1 MSPDLQSLIKLQEID
16 TAIAG
21 ASSRIAAHPQHMADA
36 EARLNVALQ
45 AVDTAKARLKDSMEV
60 RRELEKGAA
69 VFQTRLTKFKDQL
82 AAVKTNREYTAMQH
96 EIAAASTEL
105 SAAEEKVLERMMEA
119 DALTSE
125 IKQAETALA
134 AAKREVTAEQ
144 QGLEKELGAAQ
155 ADLKSASDARA
166 GLVRE
171 LQPRLIALFEQ
182 VARNRKGVALSAC
195 TRDGLC
201 SVCHVRLRLPV
212 FQQVRQNDAIVQCES
227 CQRILY
233 YVPPPPAPVAE
244 AAASAS

>member
-1 MSPDLQSLIKLQEID
+1 MSPDLQSLVQLQEID

-36 EARLNVALQ
+36 EARLHGAVQ
-45 AVDTAKARLKDSMEV
+45 AVETAKARLKDSMEA
-60 RRELEKGAA
+60 RRDLEKDAA
-69 VFQTRLTKFKDQL
+69 VFQARLTKFKDQL

-96 EIAAASTEL
+96 EIATASGEL

-119 DALTSE
+119 DAITSE
-125 IKQAETALA
+125 IKAAEAALA

-144 QGLEKELGAAQ
+144 QGLEKDLAAAREELQRAA
-155 ADLKSASDARA
+155 DARA
-166 GLVRE
+166 ALIGG
-171 LQPRLIALFEQ
+171 LQPRLVALFEQ

-212 FQQVRQNDAIVQCES
+212 FQQVRQNDTIVQCES

-233 YVPPPPAPVAE
+233 YVPPPPSSVE
-244 AAASAS
+244 AAAPPPS